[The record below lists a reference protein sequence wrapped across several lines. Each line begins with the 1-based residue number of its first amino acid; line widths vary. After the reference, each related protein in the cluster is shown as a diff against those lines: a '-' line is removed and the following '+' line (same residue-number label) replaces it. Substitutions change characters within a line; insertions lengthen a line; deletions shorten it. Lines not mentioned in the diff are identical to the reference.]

1 MNHSKIAVD
10 IFNKLAKSYQVKFM
24 DVSMYHNSLSI
35 YCESLEIENPEI
47 LELACGPGNI
57 TKYLNQKRPDFKIT
71 GTDLAPNMITLAKK
85 NNPSSTFEL
94 MDCREIH
101 RLDKKFDGIVC
112 GFGLPYLNKDEAIKF
127 IKDSSRQL
135 NINGLI
141 YISTI
146 EDDNSKSGFITGS
159 TGDQIYQN
167 FHHED
172 YLKMTLEENR
182 FNVIHIERKEYVH
195 NNEKTTDLI
204 LIAKKY

>member
-1 MNHSKIAVD
+1 MDHTKNTVD
-10 IFNKLAKSYQVKFM
+10 IFNKLAESYQDKFM
-24 DVSMYHNSLSI
+24 DVSMYQNSLSI
-35 YCESLEIENPEI
+35 YCNALEKENPKI
-47 LELACGPGNI
+47 LEVACGPGNI

-85 NNPSSTFEL
+85 NNPSSTFKL

-101 RLDKKFDGIVC
+101 SLNKRFDGIVC
-112 GFGLPYLNKDEAIKF
+112 GFGLPYLNKDEAIQF

-146 EDDNSKSGFITGS
+146 ENDNSKSGFITGS
-159 TGDQIYQN
+159 TGDQIFQN

-172 YLKMTLEENR
+172 YLKMTLEDNR
-182 FNVIHIERKEYVH
+182 FNVIHVERIEYIH